1 MFIFNPYSTSI
12 QNQSCH
18 QIQSSRLHTNLKYS
32 LASHYISRRCMV
44 YVHSNLLIVDD
55 EYLLLG
61 TGSISQKS
69 LSGKRDTELS
79 IGAWQPKH
87 TQVHK
92 TKI

>member
-1 MFIFNPYSTSI
+1 
-12 QNQSCH
+12 
-18 QIQSSRLHTNLKYS
+18 
-32 LASHYISRRCMV
+32 MV

-69 LSGKRDTELS
+69 LSGKRDSELS